1 MTEFFLTQAEMDALL
16 EQNRRLDS
24 LFDQELTQLLQ
35 GANYLLERH
44 FSLLLG
50 ASVLIDGFYVER
62 TTAKMTSTFIK
73 SSGVCLFPVEFP
85 LGSTYLMFQ
94 KEDAKN
100 LAEFLNISLS
110 RASNL
115 FVEEFINVLSDFLTE
130 QTGYWQQGT
139 VTDATAARDS
149 QIKTLTNSQSHIAR
163 YNICFNSSSIEVFWL
178 IPGELIREKISLQ
191 SGRLGVKRR
200 EKDHKTMNA
209 QRPKAVRVE
218 PYEFC
223 PLKVDES
230 ESSANSLDIVG
241 DVMIKITA
249 ELGSTEM
256 RLEEIMKLKIGD
268 VITLEKAAGDPA
280 DVYVSDQNIAR
291 AEITVVDGHLGL
303 RILAMDNLK
312 DQIKY

>member
-1 MTEFFLTQAEMDALL
+1 MDALL

-24 LFDQELTQLLQ
+24 LFDQELTNFSKVQTISW
-35 GANYLLERH
+35 RH
-44 FSLLLG
+44 FKLMG

-110 RASNL
+110 RATNL

-191 SGRLGVKRR
+191 SGRLGVKG
-200 EKDHKTMNA
+200 EK
-209 QRPKAVRVE
+209 
-218 PYEFC
+218 
-223 PLKVDES
+223 
-230 ESSANSLDIVG
+230 
-241 DVMIKITA
+241 
-249 ELGSTEM
+249 GS
-256 RLEEIMKLKIGD
+256 
-268 VITLEKAAGDPA
+268 
-280 DVYVSDQNIAR
+280 
-291 AEITVVDGHLGL
+291 
-303 RILAMDNLK
+303 
-312 DQIKY
+312 